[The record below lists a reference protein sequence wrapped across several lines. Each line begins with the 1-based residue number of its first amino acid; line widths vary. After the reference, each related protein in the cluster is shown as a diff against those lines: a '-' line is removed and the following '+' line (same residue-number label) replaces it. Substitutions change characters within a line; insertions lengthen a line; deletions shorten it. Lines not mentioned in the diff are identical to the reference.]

1 MVGAGHGARVTPSSG
16 QGARR
21 PPSTPGRGAAR
32 RRARGPGRGSIR
44 ENACHRTARLW
55 HDVKPRCPLGRKEK
69 EAAGT
74 DAVSS
79 TGSSAADAFRTS
91 RRGHARFREPGI
103 PARLSGEKCLERG
116 LGPEGLSP
124 ESGWLR
130 RPRRLEDTDSIW
142 KNLAHLPPRPCGSC
156 SLLCHRCN
164 NGAHLRG
171 VRGGACGGERAHD
184 SAEPAGVTSGRAGA
198 GRTPLARIHWRG
210 KIFCS
215 LLTITFSQQE
225 KLGRAFV
232 RGHVADLLAH
242 LTSVCTPKQLDQT
255 ANWGAHG
262 TRNGVPVPYQA
273 LSQATTHLA
282 LLR

>member
-1 MVGAGHGARVTPSSG
+1 MGAPVAQVLLGVAC
-16 QGARR
+16 AAL
-21 PPSTPGRGAAR
+21 PSTFLRRLCLTACEAPAWPRVWSPVPRLPARPCGTRIRVLDCELPGR
-32 RRARGPGRGSIR
+32 PK
-44 ENACHRTARLW
+44 
-55 HDVKPRCPLGRKEK
+55 V
-69 EAAGT
+69 
-74 DAVSS
+74 
-79 TGSSAADAFRTS
+79 ADAGRTS

-103 PARLSGEKCLERG
+103 PARLSGEKCVERG

-130 RPRRLEDTDSIW
+130 RPRRLEDTDSVW

-156 SLLCHRCN
+156 SRLCHRCN

-198 GRTPLARIHWRG
+198 GRTPLARIHWRR

-215 LLTITFSQQE
+215 LLTITFSRQE
-225 KLGRAFV
+225 KLWRAFV
-232 RGHVADLLAH
+232 RGRVADLLAN

-255 ANWGAHG
+255 ANWGG
-262 TRNGVPVPYQA
+262 TWHAQWRACPLPNA
-273 LSQATTHLA
+273 LAGHDTPGIA
-282 LLR
+282 